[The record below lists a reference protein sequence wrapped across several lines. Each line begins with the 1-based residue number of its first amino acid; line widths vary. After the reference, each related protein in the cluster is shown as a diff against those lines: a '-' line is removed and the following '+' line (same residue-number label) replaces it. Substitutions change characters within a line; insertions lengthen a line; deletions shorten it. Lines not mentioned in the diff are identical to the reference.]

1 MTEKFQR
8 LTRGGSTSCGVAFL
22 CSLCRRR
29 RLLCLLL
36 FWSFGQ
42 LGHLLSWDWDGLD
55 LVVLGF
61 PLLGGLVLLLG
72 VTVRVAVL
80 CLAWNR
86 KDVWIWGSLN
96 QLKLACLS
104 WVGWRECHVHRICF
118 NGLFIGWTNSMSTQ
132 SAQHFSFA
140 VRGWTSHTGISC
152 PCIKSDVV
160 KRNSN
165 FEPSQIFQVT
175 IGLLKEQILERCANH
190 FWAEYLFWLF
200 VSVLLPLS
208 TAHTYK

>member
-1 MTEKFQR
+1 MTDQWHWQAKSTRVLICSAEGEEEMTEKFQR

-36 FWSFGQ
+36 GCFWSFGQ
-42 LGHLLSWDWDGLD
+42 LGHLLGWDWDGLD

-72 VTVRVAVL
+72 LAVLGLLSVTVRVAVL

-86 KDVWIWGSLN
+86 KDVWIWSSLN

-104 WVGWRECHVHRICF
+104 WVGWRECRVI
-118 NGLFIGWTNSMSTQ
+118 I
-132 SAQHFSFA
+132 FA
-140 VRGWTSHTGISC
+140 LKALLLAEKT
-152 PCIKSDVV
+152 PC
-160 KRNSN
+160 
-165 FEPSQIFQVT
+165 Q
-175 IGLLKEQILERCANH
+175 L
-190 FWAEYLFWLF
+190 
-200 VSVLLPLS
+200 
-208 TAHTYK
+208 